1 MARVI
6 CVGGAHM
13 DIYAKPQTPLVA
25 ASSVP
30 GAVTF
35 RPGGVGRNLAVALAR
50 LGHQPV
56 LLAALGTDAAGD
68 WIQQDLSA
76 AGVQLANL
84 AAGRSEPT
92 GAYVSLSDDAELAH
106 AVADTRALDGV
117 DPQRLLTALEASAP
131 AELIIAECNLAVP
144 LLQTLVDWCGRHRI
158 SLWIEPVSATKALRI
173 AQIDGAVDLI
183 SPNALEA
190 RALSAALQR
199 DNARGRGPEIRRWL
213 VTRGAD
219 GVAYYDQHDHS
230 GAAQLFAAVPTHP
243 VNVHGAG
250 DVLLATFA
258 AAQLERRS
266 VAASCHAAVR
276 AAALAVACSEP
287 VPTQLRLD
295 ELLPGSRAQ
304 A

>member
-6 CVGGAHM
+6 CVGGAHI
-13 DIYAKPQTPLVA
+13 DIYATPQTPLVT

-30 GAVTF
+30 GEVTF

-68 WIQQDLSA
+68 WMRQDLSA
-76 AGVQLANL
+76 AGVELANL
-84 AAGRSEPT
+84 TAGRSDPT

-117 DPQRLLTALEASAP
+117 DPQRLLTALDASAP

-144 LLQTLVDWCGRHRI
+144 LLQTLVDWCGHHSLR
-158 SLWIEPVSATKALRI
+158 LWIEPVSATKAVRI
-173 AQIDGAVDLI
+173 ARLSGAVDLI

-190 RALSAALQR
+190 RALSAALQP
-199 DNARGRGPEIRRWL
+199 DNDLRRGPAIGRWL
-213 VTRGAD
+213 VTRGAA
-219 GVAYYDQHDHS
+219 GVAYYDRHDRSH
-230 GAAQLFAAVPTHP
+230 AAQLFAAVPTHP

-258 AAQLERRS
+258 AAQLDRRS
-266 VAASCHAAVR
+266 IAASCQAAVR
-276 AAALAVACSEP
+276 AAALAVADPEP
-287 VPTQLRLD
+287 VPAKLRLD
-295 ELLPGSRAQ
+295 QLSLGLRRQ